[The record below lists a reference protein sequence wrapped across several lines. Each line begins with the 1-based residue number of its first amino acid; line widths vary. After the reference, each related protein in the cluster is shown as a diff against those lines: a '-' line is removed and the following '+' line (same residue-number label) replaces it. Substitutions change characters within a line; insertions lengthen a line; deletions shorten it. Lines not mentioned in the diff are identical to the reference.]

1 MSPQKE
7 KCLEKSFV
15 LKACRAGEIKKK
27 SCETFNKKSAAK
39 KGLGQTFELLKSP
52 QKYLQKI
59 SEFLQKVFARENVS
73 QQLFKKSTQQQKKVS
88 AKHVTN
94 GPLVEIWTKFPPI

>member
-15 LKACRAGEIKKK
+15 LKPRRAGEIKKK
-27 SCETFNKKSAAK
+27 SCETFNKKSA
-39 KGLGQTFELLKSP
+39 